1 MLKIVESTNRRAV
14 RALLAPERVRD
25 AATERR
31 VARIVGDV
39 RTGGDAALV
48 GYAKTLDGLDGA
60 IEIGSDEM
68 RVSARTVD
76 ASVRR
81 AIRDAA
87 RNIRVVARRQ
97 VPRGWR
103 VTVAAGVTVEQKIV
117 PLDRVGCY
125 VPGGRYPL
133 PSSLMMTALPAAAA
147 GTL

>member
-25 AATERR
+25 AATDRR
-31 VARIVGDV
+31 VAKIVGDV
-39 RTGGDAALV
+39 RRDGDAALV
-48 GYAKTLDGLDGA
+48 RYATALDRLDGP
-60 IEIGSDEM
+60 IEVGSDQM
-68 RVSARTVD
+68 RREAKTVD
-76 ASVRR
+76 AAVRR

-103 VTVAAGVTVEQKIV
+103 VRVAPGVSVEQRIV

-125 VPGGRYPL
+125 
-133 PSSLMMTALPAAAA
+133 
-147 GTL
+147 